1 MVNSVRRFL
10 DTLKRSPVEAA
21 LLIVLSMGV
30 SLVVF
35 PTTQQADAQVD
46 DGSERR
52 ETELVIAAMQNETL
66 DTGHLPKAKLRGPYY
81 VKTVVATAYNSVPEQ
96 TDDTPFITASGTTV
110 RHGVVAANFLPIGT
124 RITIPDY
131 YGDQTF
137 IVEDRMAPKYS
148 DRVDIWMADVS
159 AAKQFGKRKVT
170 IHVYP

>member
-1 MVNSVRRFL
+1 MVNPLRRFL
-10 DTLKRSPVEAA
+10 DTVKHSPVEGA
-21 LLIVLSMGV
+21 LLIVLSIGV
-30 SLVVF
+30 SFVAF
-35 PTTQQADAQVD
+35 PNTQQADAQID

-52 ETELVIAAMQNETL
+52 ETELMIAAMQNATL
-66 DTGHLPKAKLRGPYY
+66 DTGHLPQAGLRGPYY

-124 RITIPDY
+124 RITIPEY

-137 IVEDRMAPKYS
+137 IVEDRMHERYS
-148 DRVDIWMADVS
+148 DRVDIWMAEVS
-159 AAKQFGKRKVT
+159 EAKQFGKRQVI